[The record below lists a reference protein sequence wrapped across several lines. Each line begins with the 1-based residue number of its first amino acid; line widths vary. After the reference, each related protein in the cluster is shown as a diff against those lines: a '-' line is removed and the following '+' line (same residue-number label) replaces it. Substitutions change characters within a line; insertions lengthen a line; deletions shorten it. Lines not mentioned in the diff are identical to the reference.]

1 MNLDRQTT
9 QDLEIGGS
17 QEGTLTVFSLVDRT
31 RTAAGRERLRQRF
44 AAPPSDVGS
53 IRATQQAVRFLAD
66 QADWCRIGVEARLLG
81 LIERYRLSAYTTIAS
96 ANWVAA
102 TTESNWVRLRYPEL
116 LREAREG
123 AAAVSVLLAW
133 LRELC
138 HRLLAADAPYL
149 LRRLAEDALPA
160 IGTLEPALVAEELRS
175 ARGVLVAD
183 RLLRLERRDDVDRL
197 RQVVGEL
204 DALIAMATT
213 TRELGFAFPELVA
226 GVAPLLDVE
235 GVWHPFLRDP
245 VRNDL
250 TLGAA
255 EGASG
260 ALGAPDDGRLVFLTG
275 PNMAGKTTFMKACGI
290 AVFLAHLGM
299 GVPARR
305 LRLTP
310 VDSLVSS
317 IATADSVQQG
327 YSYYFAEVQRV
338 RAIAER
344 LARGERCFV
353 LCDEPF
359 KGTNVLDA
367 LDASRAVIA
376 GFAGC
381 ARSLFIV
388 SSHLVELVDD
398 LAAVPGVR
406 FRCFE
411 GTVQDGAARYDYR
424 LRDGHSAQRLG
435 LVLLQQA
442 EVMALLA
449 AGRARGVGDVVGVGK
464 EEGAAK
470 GRRK

>member
-1 MNLDRQTT
+1 MNVDRQTAH
-9 QDLEIGGS
+9 DLELGGG
-17 QEGTLTVFSLVDRT
+17 QEGALTVFALVDRT

-53 IRATQQAVRFLAD
+53 VRATQQAVRWIAG
-66 QADWCRIGVEARLLG
+66 QGEWCRVGVEARLLG
-81 LIERYRLSAYTTIAS
+81 LIERYRLSAYTTIGS

-102 TTESNWVRLRYPEL
+102 TTESSWVRLRYPEL

-133 LRELC
+133 LRELA
-138 HRLLAADAPYL
+138 HRLLAGDAPYL

-160 IGTLEPALVAEELRS
+160 IGALEPALGAAELRS

-183 RLLRLERRDDVDRL
+183 RLLRHERRDELDRV

-204 DALIAMATT
+204 DALMAMAAA
-213 TRELGFAFPELVA
+213 TREHGFAFPDLVA
-226 GVAPLLDVE
+226 SATPLLEVE

-250 TLGAA
+250 TIGGAGGADGAGAA
-255 EGASG
+255 GAEGG
-260 ALGAPDDGRLVFLTG
+260 ADDGRLVFLTG

-290 AVFLAHLGM
+290 AVFLAHVGM

-305 LRLTP
+305 MRLTP

-317 IATADSVQQG
+317 IATADSVHQG
-327 YSYYFAEVQRV
+327 YSYYYAEVQRV

-344 LARGERCFV
+344 LARGDRCVV

-398 LAAVPGVR
+398 LARVPGVR
-406 FRCFE
+406 FHCFE
-411 GTVQDGAARYDYR
+411 GTVRDGAARYDYR
-424 LRDGHSAQRLG
+424 LRAGHSAQRLG
-435 LVLLQQA
+435 LVLLEQA

-449 AGRARGVGDVVGVGK
+449 AGRAGVPGSAPR
-464 EEGAAK
+464 EAES
-470 GRRK
+470 GR